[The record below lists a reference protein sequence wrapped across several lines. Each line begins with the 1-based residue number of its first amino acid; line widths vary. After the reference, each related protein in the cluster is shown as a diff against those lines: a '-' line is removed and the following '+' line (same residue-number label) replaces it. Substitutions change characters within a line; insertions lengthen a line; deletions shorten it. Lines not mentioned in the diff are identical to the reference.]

1 METDMKKPSRK
12 LRVGYILKMF
22 PRFSETFIMNEILEL
37 ERQGVEVTILSILPP
52 TEGRFHPR
60 VSDIRA
66 EVRYLPPHRY
76 SEFWNS
82 LRNSNGY
89 LRAHKKGYASA
100 LWHALECSKESALKY
115 LIRAGTIAEWN
126 RGLNLD
132 HFHSHFAS
140 SPTHVAMYAS
150 MMTGVPYSFIAHAKD
165 IFLNDM
171 DKKLFRQMV
180 KNSSFAVTVS
190 NSNRLYLRKMISNN
204 EKNKI
209 IRVYNGLD
217 LKYFKNQ
224 GSERASN
231 HILSVGRLVEK
242 KGFHILIEAM
252 RILKERNRNFVCEII
267 GEGDQRLSLEN
278 LISQYNLKRAVRL
291 LGALPQDEVIQRMKR
306 STIFVLPS
314 IIARDGN
321 RDALPTVLLE
331 ALAIGIPAISTD
343 VVGIPE
349 ILEKGKCGKI
359 IKQDDPL
366 VLADSI
372 ETLIDSPSIRNQFVR
387 AGFHKAKKDFNIRV
401 NAKEL
406 LRHMERSV
414 KRSEKVSR
422 LGRAR

>member
-1 METDMKKPSRK
+1 MKKTSRK
-12 LRVGYILKMF
+12 LHVGYILKMF

-37 ERQGVEVTILSILPP
+37 ERQGVEVTILSMLPP
-52 TEGRFHPR
+52 TEGKFQPR

-82 LRNSNGY
+82 LRNSDGY
-89 LRAHKKGYASA
+89 LRARKKGYARA
-100 LWHALECSKESALKY
+100 LWHALECSKDSALKY

-126 RGLNLD
+126 RELKFD
-132 HFHSHFAS
+132 HLHSHFAS

-180 KNSSFAVTVS
+180 KNSSFTVTVS
-190 NSNRLYLRKMISNN
+190 NSNRLYLRKMVSNA

-209 IRVYNGLD
+209 LRIYNGLD
-217 LKYFKNQ
+217 LKYFRNQ
-224 GSERASN
+224 SSSRASN

-252 RILKERNRNFVCEII
+252 KILKERNRNFLCEII
-267 GEGDQRLSLEN
+267 GEGDQRLYLEN
-278 LISQYNLKRAVRL
+278 LISENRLKRSIKL
-291 LGALPQDEVIQRMKR
+291 LGPLPQDEVIQKMKR

-331 ALAIGIPAISTD
+331 ALALGLPAISTD

-349 ILEKGKCGKI
+349 ILEKGKCGMV
-359 IKQDDPL
+359 IKQNDPL
-366 VLADSI
+366 ILADSI
-372 ETLIDSPSIRNQFVR
+372 ENLIDNPSLQNRFVR
-387 AGFHKAKKDFNIRV
+387 NGYQKVRKDFNIKV
-401 NAKEL
+401 NAGEL
-406 LRHMERSV
+406 LRLMEKSV
-414 KRSEKVSR
+414 KRAERVSQ
-422 LGRAR
+422 LGRTR